1 MKKILIIDDD
11 ISTTQLLSNDF
22 QALGHDT
29 ICCSSAQE
37 AFDQLKG
44 TVFDLII
51 LSVELPDQN
60 GYVLCSKLRK
70 EEATAGIPIF
80 IVSNAA
86 TDAAFHQHVNLPTH
100 ADGYFLKPLDMELLI
115 QSMNSIFEQ
124 YDAYKAQYEAQAEQ
138 TSVEEKHGFG
148 ADGGEQQAKHE
159 EMIDVGGASDIKP
172 SADDSEVL
180 KAINID
186 NIDLFGDID
195 ANDVDDDVGEIFD
208 DDAPFVIQENF
219 DISKEEKNVEK
230 HDSPV
235 EKKAEQHIAPVAPIP
250 PIPLK
255 ETVGGTKPAA
265 PPSNPGLT
273 VTRHPTIPPVGGIP
287 RPNAVPPIAGI
298 SRPAP
303 AVPPAMPPVA
313 SVNRM
318 AGVPSPAVNAEM
330 SKLNAEIE
338 TLKAELAALKN
349 EDAAVKNELS
359 AAKESADAA
368 NIDLC
373 ATKSELSRLQAE
385 LSGAKADIEQKDAYI
400 LELQNAN
407 SVMVSPEQYNE
418 LVNQYNEFQTHY
430 NELVD
435 QFNDLSVR
443 CTTAE
448 TKLAELDSENGN
460 VSTQLQEL
468 LNVRD
473 AKNSKI
479 RDVISILSTL
489 IDE

>member
-22 QALGHDT
+22 QALGHET
-29 ICCSSAQE
+29 ICCSSAQD
-37 AFDQLKG
+37 AFEQLKS

-115 QSMNSIFEQ
+115 QSMDSIFEQ
-124 YDAYKAQYEAQAEQ
+124 YDAFKAQCEAQAEQ
-138 TSVEEKHGFG
+138 ASAENKGGFESEG
-148 ADGGEQQAKHE
+148 KEQQTGQE
-159 EMIDVGGASDIKP
+159 EMIDVGSTSDMKP
-172 SADDSEVL
+172 SVDDSEVL

-195 ANDVDDDVGEIFD
+195 ANDVDDEVGELFD
-208 DDAPFVIQENF
+208 NDAPFVIQEDF
-219 DISKEEKNVEK
+219 DVSKDKEEKIVEK
-230 HDSPV
+230 HDSQAV
-235 EKKAEQHIAPVAPIP
+235 KKVEQHIAPIP
-250 PIPLK
+250 PIPIK
-255 ETVGGTKPAA
+255 DAA
-265 PPSNPGLT
+265 SGAKVAPSNVGVS
-273 VTRHPTIPPVGGIP
+273 VTRHPTLPPVGGMP
-287 RPNAVPPIAGI
+287 RPNAVPPISGI

-303 AVPPAMPPVA
+303 AVPPAMPPVS

-318 AGVPSPAVNAEM
+318 AGVPSPAVNAEIT
-330 SKLNAEIE
+330 KLNAEIE

-349 EDAAVKNELS
+349 EDDAVKNELN

-368 NIDLC
+368 NIELC
-373 ATKSELSRLQAE
+373 ALKSEFSRVQSELSA
-385 LSGAKADIEQKDAYI
+385 AKADIEQKEAYI

-407 SVMVSPEQYNE
+407 AVMVSPEQYNE

-430 NELVD
+430 NEVVD

-460 VSTQLQEL
+460 VSAQIQEL

-473 AKNSKI
+473 VKNSKI